1 MINEFKIKGKI
12 DELKKEINELEK
24 IINKTKKRSLP
35 EELAIYLKEVEKRL
49 KRYEKEIEDAEKEL
63 HFYFLKRDIG
73 IKEITIR
80 EKVRNVKEDVRIERE
95 KTEAL
100 LLVYDG
106 NLGEALTRVARFP
119 EDRGRYNLL
128 QLILSIYVE
137 KGDWHGFHKTLEH
150 FPSLEQKLKAVTEV
164 YLSAEGEEKKK
175 TLERIIKELEG
186 KLNTLYSFY
195 PSVYKNVPEI
205 YVKR

>member
-106 NLGEALTRVARFP
+106 NLSEALTRVARFP
-119 EDRGRYNLL
+119 EDRGRYDLL
-128 QLILSIYVE
+128 QLILSEYAKKE
-137 KGDWHGFHKTLEH
+137 DWHGFYKTLDH
-150 FPSLEQKLKAVTEV
+150 FPSLEQKLKAVREV
-164 YLSAEGEEKKK
+164 HLLVEGEEKKK

>member
-1 MINEFKIKGKI
+1 MINEFEIKG
-12 DELKKEINELEK
+12 EINELEEEIK
-24 IINKTKKRSLP
+24 RLERIIEEGKKKGLSKEVRDYLEEARKKLEEYKEEINKIERGLPYIYWKRR
-35 EELAIYLKEVEKRL
+35 V
-49 KRYEKEIEDAEKEL
+49 
-63 HFYFLKRDIG
+63 G
-73 IKEITIR
+73 IREITIGK
-80 EKVRNVKEDVRIERE
+80 KVREVKENVRIERE

-128 QLILSIYVE
+128 QLILSEYAKKE
-137 KGDWHGFHKTLEH
+137 DWHGFYKTLDH
-150 FPSLEQKLKAVTEV
+150 FPSLEQKLKAVREV
-164 YLSAEGEEKKK
+164 HLLVEGEEKKK

>member
-1 MINEFKIKGKI
+1 MINEFEIKGKI

-24 IINKTKKRSLP
+24 IINKTKKRSLS

-106 NLGEALTRVARFP
+106 NLGEALIRVAYLP
-119 EDRGRYNLL
+119 EDRGRYDLL
-128 QLILSIYVE
+128 QLILSEYAKKE
-137 KGDWHGFHKTLEH
+137 DWYGFYKTLDH
-150 FPSLEQKLKAVTEV
+150 FPSVERKLKAVREV
-164 YLSAEGEEKKK
+164 HLSVEGEEKKK
-175 TLERIIKELEG
+175 TLERIIEELKG
-186 KLNTLYSFY
+186 KLNTLYSLF
-195 PSVYKNVPEI
+195 PHVYK
-205 YVKR
+205 KF